1 MPGGP
6 TGDQQPAAGVNG
18 RHGGYW
24 RLMEP
29 QPSEWRV
36 PAPIRALMWWPL
48 TAFVLAM
55 FNPEVAPVTI
65 AVAGAVLAVFGALV
79 AALAGRSVA
88 GSPEPAADR
97 PASMARVGTEAG
109 AQLQGRPA

>member
-1 MPGGP
+1 
-6 TGDQQPAAGVNG
+6 
-18 RHGGYW
+18 
-24 RLMEP
+24 MEP

-65 AVAGAVLAVFGALV
+65 AVAGAVLAVLGALV

-97 PASMARVGTEAG
+97 PASMVQVGTEAG
-109 AQLQGRPA
+109 GQLQGRPA

>member
-1 MPGGP
+1 
-6 TGDQQPAAGVNG
+6 
-18 RHGGYW
+18 
-24 RLMEP
+24 MEP

-79 AALAGRSVA
+79 AALAGRSVV

-109 AQLQGRPA
+109 VQLQGRPA

>member
-1 MPGGP
+1 
-6 TGDQQPAAGVNG
+6 
-18 RHGGYW
+18 
-24 RLMEP
+24 MEL

-55 FNPEVAPVTI
+55 LNPEVAPVAI
-65 AVAGAVLAVFGALV
+65 AVAGAVLAGFGALA

-88 GSPEPAADR
+88 GSAEQ
-97 PASMARVGTEAG
+97 E
-109 AQLQGRPA
+109 L